1 MSTTSILRYVNG
13 ALESALS
20 ASILIRA
27 STGIVSIASTPIT
40 PVSTGSYSFDV
51 TALPAGN
58 YTAEWTFGE
67 LVNSVTVFSTVIRPF
82 VVDPPIALSAG
93 TTLMEIEQALSGRL
107 GGVYRRFQA
116 MTGSTITSVYSSRI
130 KTSVNIAEYDDL
142 YILRRGV
149 LQNGTRVANF
159 SADDRVRMVSD
170 YNHVTGT
177 LYPDR
182 DYALAPAN
190 TEMIELHYFDPEFEL
205 RPSVLDGL
213 KRCYFWDTVSIASV
227 APYGKINVSTL
238 APWITSPR
246 QIMSA
251 EAQAGSAN
259 RFPSTRIPWS
269 RSYQVGS
276 AVYLDTSN
284 TLPGTTVLTVLRP
297 VGSLVNGDMSLSGPD
312 DDWDVLPV
320 ELEYAVRAAH
330 VAAWTR
336 HPERLTPVA
345 AQGMGIPLS
354 MAAQAFTT
362 RSLAMVNFVPEFEQI
377 RFGSGIASGDIVV
390 GNLAEPVV

>member
-1 MSTTSILRYVNG
+1 MTTV
-13 ALESALS
+13 
-20 ASILIRA
+20 LI
-27 STGIVSIASTPIT
+27 P
-40 PVSTGSYSFDV
+40 PVTDV
-51 TALPAGN
+51 TIPDIPLP
-58 YTAEWTFGE
+58 
-67 LVNSVTVFSTVIRPF
+67 
-82 VVDPPIALSAG
+82 G
-93 TTLMEIEQALSGRL
+93 TSLAEIEQALSGRL
-107 GGVYRRFQA
+107 GGVYRRFPA

-149 LQNGTRVANF
+149 LRDGSRINNF
-159 SADDRVRMVSD
+159 PADDRVRMVSE
-170 YNHVTGT
+170 YNHVSGT
-177 LYPDR
+177 LFLDR
-182 DYALAPAN
+182 DYTLAPVN

-213 KRCYFWDTVSIASV
+213 KRCYFWDTLSIASV
-227 APYGKINVSTL
+227 APYGKINVSSL
-238 APWITSPR
+238 ASWITSPR

-251 EAQAGSAN
+251 EAQVGSVN

-269 RSYQVGS
+269 RSYQVGND
-276 AVYLDTSN
+276 VYLDTSN

-297 VGSLVNGDMSLSGPD
+297 VVSLVNGDTSLYGPD
-312 DDWDVLPV
+312 DDWDVMPV

-377 RFGSGIASGDIVV
+377 RFGSGVASGDVV
-390 GNLAEPVV
+390 IGNLAEPVV

>member
-1 MSTTSILRYVNG
+1 MSTISILRYVNG

-20 ASILIRA
+20 ASVLVRA

-40 PVSTGSYSFDV
+40 PVSVGSYSFDV

-67 LVNSVTVFSTVIRPF
+67 TVNSVTVFSTVIRAF

-149 LQNGTRVANF
+149 LRNGTRVANF
-159 SADDRVRMVSD
+159 QAT
-170 YNHVTGT
+170 TGSGWCRT
-177 LYPDR
+177 TTTSR
-182 DYALAPAN
+182 GRCTWTETTRLAPAN

-259 RFPSTRIPWS
+259 RFPSTRIPWT

-312 DDWDVLPV
+312 DDWDILPV

-330 VAAWTR
+330 VAAWIR

-345 AQGMGIPLS
+345 AQGMGIPLE

-377 RFGSGIASGDIVV
+377 RFGPGIASGDIVV